1 MTVDLLVKVRVA
13 VKMHDGRSPGQGP
26 MQSRCMTV
34 DLLVKVRD
42 AVKMHDGRSPGHGP
56 GCCQDA

>member
-1 MTVDLLVKVRVA
+1 MTVDLLVKVRVV

-26 MQSRCMTV
+26 
-34 DLLVKVRD
+34 
-42 AVKMHDGRSPGHGP
+42 